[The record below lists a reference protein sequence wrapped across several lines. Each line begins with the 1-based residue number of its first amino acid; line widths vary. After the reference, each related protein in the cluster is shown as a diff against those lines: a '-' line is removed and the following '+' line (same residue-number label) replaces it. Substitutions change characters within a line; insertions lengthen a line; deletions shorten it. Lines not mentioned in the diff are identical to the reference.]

1 MLVCRIQTN
10 CRTHIQDLNRS
21 EVLFCVDRWHNNFE
35 ASPINGFP
43 LISLTYSL
51 PVIQVGDR
59 WAVVTA
65 GERAW
70 TPWSHVTWYVI
81 SHGEVLEAV
90 MQMPTACFTQESARW
105 QRWHRPIL
113 EPFGWTQPEARY
125 HWSVSKLQCLGIMGL
140 GIQRY
145 FRVNWNAKRYK
156 DVNTLLLMF

>member
-1 MLVCRIQTN
+1 MLTSLYRFHFVFHVLLMSFWIPN
-10 CRTHIQDLNRS
+10 DS
-21 EVLFCVDRWHNNFE
+21 E
-35 ASPINGFP
+35 
-43 LISLTYSL
+43 ISLDPKSL